1 MKLGFS
7 LFLSGTDRRAFN
19 GYNKIREK
27 RIRPSDQYAVGF
39 DYTQL
44 IQWFSGDTRG
54 EAVSWL
60 TR

>member
-7 LFLSGTDRRAFN
+7 LFLSETDRRAFN
-19 GYNKIREK
+19 GYIREK
-27 RIRPSDQYAVGF
+27 RIQPSDQYAVGF
-39 DYTQL
+39 NYTQL